1 MTRSHALRAAAA
13 LLALTLGLAACAPA
27 QGSAAGSSDGSSD
40 GAGVVGVALPTTA
53 DALWS
58 RGGDA
63 LRRELVVRGY
73 RVDLQFAASDP
84 RTQAA
89 QVQNMLTKSADAV
102 VVAPWASE
110 ELTPALAVAADDGV
124 PVVEFGPSPANA
136 ADLGR
141 AQAQALLADV
151 ANAPSVAEPSPEATP
166 TTTASGSTPSGDAS
180 PGAVSGTDAVLETGA
195 VPGTDAVPGT
205 GAVPGTD
212 AVPATAAVRLAVL
225 AAGISDAGE
234 QSRYEAALATLQP
247 ALDAGRLEIVSGAT
261 LEAAEVGGDTAES
274 RASAAEKRL
283 RDLRAG
289 AADEAPTAVLALGDA
304 VTRGVATALTTTAP
318 TTEAETA
325 SPTPTPATT
334 AAAVAPAPLV
344 VGSGADPVTVRALRD
359 GAIDATT
366 FVDPRALVPATADLV
381 EALLAGDDTAPDE
394 TPGVSPS
401 ILRADD
407 VEELIAS
414 GWISADE
421 L

>member
-63 LRRELVVRGY
+63 LRRELIVRGY
-73 RVDLQFAASDP
+73 RVDLQFAASDS

-124 PVVEFGPSPANA
+124 PVVEFGPSPADA

-141 AQAQALLADV
+141 AQAQALLADL
-151 ANAPSVAEPSPEATP
+151 ADAPSVAEPSPEATP

-195 VPGTDAVPGT
+195 VPGTDAVS
-205 GAVPGTD
+205 GTD
-212 AVPATAAVRLAVL
+212 AVPATAAVRIAVL
-225 AAGISDAGE
+225 AAGVSDAGE

-304 VTRGVATALTTTAP
+304 VTRGVVTALTTTAP
-318 TTEAETA
+318 ATEAETA

-366 FVDPRALVPATADLV
+366 FADPRALVPATADLV
-381 EALLAGDDTAPDE
+381 EALLAGDDTAADE
-394 TPGVSPS
+394 TPEVSPS

-414 GWISADE
+414 GWISAEE

>member
-110 ELTPALAVAADDGV
+110 ELAPALAVAADDGV
-124 PVVEFGPSPANA
+124 PVVEFGPSPADA

-141 AQAQALLADV
+141 AQAQALLADL
-151 ANAPSVAEPSPEATP
+151 ADAPSAVDPSPEATP
-166 TTTASGSTPSGDAS
+166 TTTASGPTPSGDAS
-180 PGAVSGTDAVLETGA
+180 PDA
-195 VPGTDAVPGT
+195 VPGTDAALET
-205 GAVPGTD
+205 DAVPGADAVPGID
-212 AVPATAAVRLAVL
+212 AVPATAPVRLAVL
-225 AAGISDAGE
+225 AAGVSDEGE

-247 ALDAGRLEIVSGAT
+247 ALDAGRIEIVSGAT

-304 VTRGVATALTTTAP
+304 VTRGVVTALTTTAP

-381 EALLAGDDTAPDE
+381 EALLAGDDTAADE
-394 TPGVSPS
+394 TPEVSPS

>member
-63 LRRELVVRGY
+63 LRRELIVRGY
-73 RVDLQFAASDP
+73 RVDLQFAASDS

-124 PVVEFGPSPANA
+124 PVVEFGPSPADA

-141 AQAQALLADV
+141 AQAQALLADL
-151 ANAPSVAEPSPEATP
+151 ADAPSVAEPSPEATP

-180 PGAVSGTDAVLETGA
+180 PGAVSGTDAV
-195 VPGTDAVPGT
+195 
-205 GAVPGTD
+205 
-212 AVPATAAVRLAVL
+212 PATAAVRLAVL
-225 AAGISDAGE
+225 AAGVSDAGE

-304 VTRGVATALTTTAP
+304 VTRGVVTALTTTAP
-318 TTEAETA
+318 ATEAETA

-366 FVDPRALVPATADLV
+366 FADPRALVPATADLV
-381 EALLAGDDTAPDE
+381 EALLAGDDTAADE
-394 TPGVSPS
+394 TPEVSPS

-414 GWISADE
+414 GWISAEE

>member
-110 ELTPALAVAADDGV
+110 ELAPALAVAADDGV
-124 PVVEFGPSPANA
+124 PVVEFGPSPTDA

-141 AQAQALLADV
+141 AQAEALLADL
-151 ANAPSVAEPSPEATP
+151 ADAPSAAEPSPEATP

-180 PGAVSGTDAVLETGA
+180 PDAVA
-195 VPGTDAVPGT
+195 GTDAVPG
-205 GAVPGTD
+205 
-212 AVPATAAVRLAVL
+212 TAAVRLAVL
-225 AAGISDAGE
+225 AAGVSDEGE
-234 QSRYEAALATLQP
+234 RSRYEAALATLQS

-274 RASAAEKRL
+274 RAAAAEKRL

-289 AADEAPTAVLALGDA
+289 AADEAPTAVLALGDP
-304 VTRGVATALTTTAP
+304 VTRGVVTALTTTAP

-366 FVDPRALVPATADLV
+366 FADPRALVPATADLV
-381 EALLAGDDTAPDE
+381 EALLAGDDTAADE
-394 TPGVSPS
+394 TPEVSPS

>member
-110 ELTPALAVAADDGV
+110 ELAPALAVAADDGV
-124 PVVEFGPSPANA
+124 PVVEFGPSPTDA

-141 AQAQALLADV
+141 AQAEALLADL
-151 ANAPSVAEPSPEATP
+151 ADAPSAAEPSPEATP
-166 TTTASGSTPSGDAS
+166 TTTASGPTPSGDAS
-180 PGAVSGTDAVLETGA
+180 PDA
-195 VPGTDAVPGT
+195 VPGTDGVPG
-205 GAVPGTD
+205 A
-212 AVPATAAVRLAVL
+212 AAVRLAVL
-225 AAGISDAGE
+225 AAGVSDEGE
-234 QSRYEAALATLQP
+234 RSRYEAALATLQS

-274 RASAAEKRL
+274 RASAAEERL

-304 VTRGVATALTTTAP
+304 VTRGVVTALTTTAP

-381 EALLAGDDTAPDE
+381 EALLAGDDTASDE
-394 TPGVSPS
+394 TPDVSPS

-407 VEELIAS
+407 VEELVAS

>member
-110 ELTPALAVAADDGV
+110 ELAPALAVAADDGV
-124 PVVEFGPSPANA
+124 PVVAFGPSPTDA

-141 AQAQALLADV
+141 AQAEALLADL
-151 ANAPSVAEPSPEATP
+151 ADAPSAAEPSPEATP
-166 TTTASGSTPSGDAS
+166 TTTASEPTPSGDAS
-180 PGAVSGTDAVLETGA
+180 PDA
-195 VPGTDAVPGT
+195 VPGTDGVPG
-205 GAVPGTD
+205 A
-212 AVPATAAVRLAVL
+212 AAVRLAVL
-225 AAGISDAGE
+225 AAGVSDEGE
-234 QSRYEAALATLQP
+234 RSRYEAALATLQS

-261 LEAAEVGGDTAES
+261 LEAAEVGADTAES
-274 RASAAEKRL
+274 RASAAEERL

-304 VTRGVATALTTTAP
+304 VTRGVVTALTTTAP

-381 EALLAGDDTAPDE
+381 EALLAGDDTASDE
-394 TPGVSPS
+394 TPDVSPS

-407 VEELIAS
+407 VEELVAS
-414 GWISADE
+414 GWISTDE

>member
-40 GAGVVGVALPTTA
+40 GAGVVGVALPTAA

-89 QVQNMLTKSADAV
+89 QVQNMLTKSADVV

-110 ELTPALAVAADDGV
+110 ELAPALAAAADDGV
-124 PVVEFGPSPANA
+124 PVVEFGPSPADA
-136 ADLGR
+136 ADVGR
-141 AQAQALLADV
+141 AQAQALLADL
-151 ANAPSVAEPSPEATP
+151 ADAPSATEPSPEATP

-195 VPGTDAVPGT
+195 VPGA
-205 GAVPGTD
+205 D
-212 AVPATAAVRLAVL
+212 AVPATAPVRLAVL
-225 AAGISDAGE
+225 AAGVSDEGE

-289 AADEAPTAVLALGDA
+289 AVVEAPTAVLALGDA

-318 TTEAETA
+318 ATADETA

-366 FVDPRALVPATADLV
+366 FADPRALVPATADLV
-381 EALLAGDDTAPDE
+381 EALLAGDDTASDE
-394 TPGVSPS
+394 TPEVSPS